1 VFSLLFP
8 RAARRLSERLPA
20 ARRGPRPSLG
30 KLVRGAIIGVVVA
43 YLGVLGALYVFQR
56 NLLYP
61 RDASRADIA
70 TLRVPG
76 AEEIAV
82 TTSDGERLVAWHLP
96 PGEGRPVLVYF
107 HGNAGNLAREPRLLR
122 FRAFAREG
130 IGVLAVHYRGY
141 GGSTG
146 TPTEAGLHLDAR
158 AAYAEAERLYGQGR
172 LVAYGESLG
181 TGVATRLAVENPV
194 RALVLD
200 APYTSTA
207 GVAER
212 IYRLIP
218 VRQLMHDQFRS
229 DEIIGRL
236 RAPLLVLHG
245 TDDRVIP
252 VEHGEELYRLA
263 PEPKR
268 LVLFEGGRHEDLAQR
283 GATAI
288 VTRFLDEALRG
299 ELRGA
304 ETVRIRPGR

>member
-1 VFSLLFP
+1 MFSVLFP
-8 RAARRLSERLPA
+8 RAARRWSERLPRA
-20 ARRGPRPSLG
+20 RGPRPSLG
-30 KLVRGAIIGVVVA
+30 KLVRGALIGVVTA
-43 YLGVLGALYVFQR
+43 YLFVLGALYVFQR
-56 NLLYP
+56 SILYP
-61 RDASRADIA
+61 RDVTRPDVARVG
-70 TLRVPG
+70 VPG
-76 AEEIAV
+76 MEELTLA
-82 TTSDGERLVAWHLP
+82 TSDGERLVAWHLP
-96 PGEGRPVLVYF
+96 PREGRPVLVYF
-107 HGNAGNLAREPRLLR
+107 HGNAGNLDREPRLQR

-130 IGVLAVHYRGY
+130 IGFLAIHYRGY

-158 AAYAEAERLYGQGR
+158 AALAEAGRLYGSGR

-218 VRQLMHDQFRS
+218 VRRLMHDQFRS
-229 DEIIGRL
+229 DEIVGRL
-236 RAPLLVLHG
+236 RTPLLVLHG
-245 TDDRVIP
+245 TDDRIIP
-252 VEHGEELYRLA
+252 VEHGEELFSLA

-268 LVLFEGGRHEDLAQR
+268 LVLFEGGGHEDLHRR

-304 ETVRIRPGR
+304 ETMRIRPGR